1 MDEWEKLWRKLGR
14 NDQEKIRQAILRL
27 KARDFG
33 ALRVKK
39 LRGHN
44 YIYRLR
50 IGNYRLIY
58 YDDGQEII
66 LKHLKRRN
74 EKTYR
79 DI

>member
-1 MDEWEKLWRKLGR
+1 MDEWEKLWRKLGL

-44 YIYRLR
+44 HIYRLR